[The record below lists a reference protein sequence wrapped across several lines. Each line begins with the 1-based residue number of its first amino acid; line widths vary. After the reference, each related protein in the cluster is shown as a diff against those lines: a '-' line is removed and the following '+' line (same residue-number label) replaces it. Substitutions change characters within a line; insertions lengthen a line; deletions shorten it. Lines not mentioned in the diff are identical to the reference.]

1 MKINNKYELAVFE
14 DEDKADLV
22 EYSEKMQ
29 QSIEKA
35 LDNNKGEKGDAPVK
49 GTDYFTEQEI
59 QAIKNSILSQVNQFN
74 IQVVQQLPTG
84 KIDTH
89 TIYFV
94 PKASQK
100 QNDIYEEYIYIN
112 NSWEHIG
119 TLETNL
125 SDYYTKDEINDKV
138 DGKTIPAGGTVGQI
152 LTKKSNTDYDTQW
165 QNPIPIIDNL
175 ESTDTTSA
183 LSAKQGKVLNDTITN
198 LESTEWQ
205 NATLNS
211 GVTGFIRYRKQGKRV
226 YVEGTVTTSV
236 PSESRNLTQLPA
248 EYKPKNQNYV
258 FWACSGARI
267 CRGFAQTDGRIV
279 AEWIKN
285 ISNASDYTSSTWIN
299 VRIDYNID

>member
-1 MKINNKYELAVFE
+1 MKTNNKYELAVFE
-14 DEDKADLV
+14 DEDKANLV

-35 LDNNKGEKGDAPVK
+35 LDNNKGEKGDTGEKGSTPIK

-84 KIDTH
+84 KVDTH

-94 PKASQK
+94 PKASTK

-125 SDYYTKDEINDKV
+125 IDYYTKDEINDK
-138 DGKTIPAGGTVGQI
+138 I
-152 LTKKSNTDYDTQW
+152 S
-165 QNPIPIIDNL
+165 
-175 ESTDTTSA
+175 
-183 LSAKQGKVLNDTITN
+183 N

-205 NATLNS
+205 NATLYS

-236 PSESRNLTQLPA
+236 PSASQNLTQLPT
-248 EYKPKNQNYV
+248 EYRAKYQNYT

-279 AEWIKN
+279 AEWVKN
-285 ISNASDYTSSTWIN
+285 ISDASNYTSSTWIN
-299 VRIDYNID
+299 VRIDYDID